1 MYLIFKLK
9 RALAGLLVVAAG
21 IAGVLAASYLQSA
34 QNVASKQREAQIPII
49 MYHSLLKDPGL
60 QGKYVISPEVLEND
74 MKYLKEKGYTAVN
87 VQDLLDFVDGKKE
100 LPEKPV
106 ILSFD
111 DGYYNNYYYAYPL
124 AKQYNMKIVI
134 APIGSCTDKFSA
146 TTDEHIPYSH
156 ITWDEIKEMMAS
168 GLVEFQN
175 HTYDLHTNKQGKV
188 GVKKMAGETDEAYQ
202 KRLAGDVVKMQQRMK
217 ENTGYEPSCFVY
229 PFGAKSEKTAEL
241 IKEMGF
247 RCTFT
252 CESKVN
258 TISRNPESLYELGRF
273 LRTGKK
279 SSAEFCGE
287 ILD

>member
-9 RALAGLLVVAAG
+9 RALAGLLVVAVG
-21 IAGVLAASYLQSA
+21 ITGVLFASQWQAAQKVVSEQKE
-34 QNVASKQREAQIPII
+34 VQIPII
-49 MYHSLLKDPGL
+49 MYHSLLKDHDL

-74 MKYLKEKGYTAVN
+74 MKYLKDKGYTAVN
-87 VQDLLDFVDGKKE
+87 VQDLLDFVEGKID

-124 AKQYNMKIVI
+124 AKQYQMKIII
-134 APIGSCTDKFSA
+134 APIGSCTDKFSE
-146 TTDEHIPYSH
+146 TKDEHVPYSH

-175 HTYDLHTNKQGKV
+175 HTYDLHTNKQGRV
-188 GVKKMAGETDEAYQ
+188 GVKKLSGETDEAYQ
-202 KRLAGDVVKMQQRMK
+202 KRLTEDVMKLQQEMK
-217 ENTGYEPSCFVY
+217 ANTGYEPSCFVY

-241 IKEMGF
+241 IKNMGF

-258 TISRNPESLYELGRF
+258 TISRNPDSLYELGRY

-279 SSAEFCGE
+279 SSAEFFGE